1 MAEAPPMDARA
12 CRQYA
17 EEMRKRYARAGR
29 GGRSRL
35 LDEFVAVTGY
45 HRKYAV
51 KLLGQQPVPRERS
64 PGRPSRISVEA
75 VAALVKLWRAM
86 DYPWSARL
94 VAMLPAWMPHA
105 RTHFDLNDETEQLLL
120 SMSARTIDRALK
132 PHRVEL
138 KRRIYGRTKPG
149 TLLKHQIPVRTERWD
164 TTEVGWCETDTV
176 AHCGESGE
184 GEFAF
189 SVNLTDIASTW
200 TETRAVLGKGKR
212 FVVAALEEMRR
223 SLPFVLRGI
232 DSDSGGEFINF
243 HCYDWCKEHELQFT
257 RGRPYHK
264 NDNAHIEQK
273 NWTHVRKIFGW
284 KRVTEPK
291 AIEMMNEL
299 YRSEL
304 RLMLN
309 YFQPSVK
316 LIERRRVGSRV
327 QRIYDKPKTPFERLI
342 ELGVLSPEQLAAMRA
357 ERDGLDP
364 IALAAAIEA
373 KVAATL
379 RQPASNAVPAK
390 PGPTQAYRNSFAH
403 THPGGAARHAAQA
416 AAPVRSNA
424 AR

>member
-1 MAEAPPMDARA
+1 MAEALAMDARA

-17 EEMRKRYARAGR
+17 EEMRKRYARATR
-29 GGRSRL
+29 GERSRL

-45 HRKYAV
+45 QRKYAIA
-51 KLLGQQPVPRERS
+51 LLGQDPVPRQRP
-64 PGRPSRISVEA
+64 PGRPSRVSAEA
-75 VAALVKLWRAM
+75 VQALVKVWRAM

-94 VAMLPAWMPHA
+94 VAMLPAWMPYA
-105 RTHFDLNDETEQLLL
+105 RAHFEFDAATEQLLL
-120 SMSARTIDRALK
+120 ALSARTIDRALQA
-132 PHRVEL
+132 HRTAL
-138 KRRIYGRTKPG
+138 KQRLYGRTKPG

-164 TTEVGWCETDTV
+164 TREVGWCETDTV

-189 SVNLTDIASTW
+189 SVNVTDIASTW

-212 FVVAALEEMRR
+212 FVVAALDEMRR
-223 SLPFVLRGI
+223 SLPFTLRGI
-232 DSDSGGEFINF
+232 DSDSGSEFINF

-284 KRVTEPK
+284 KRITEPK

-299 YRSEL
+299 YGNEL

-327 QRIYDKPKTPFERLI
+327 RRVFDKPKTPFERLI
-342 ELGVLSPEQLAAMRA
+342 ELNVLSSDRLAAMRA
-357 ERDGLDP
+357 ERDAVDP
-364 IALAAAIEA
+364 VALAAAIEQ
-373 KVAATL
+373 KVVTVL
-379 RQPASNAVPAK
+379 RFASA
-390 PGPTQAYRNSFAH
+390 GPSRRGPVQDYRNTFATVH
-403 THPGGAARHAAQA
+403 SGGAARHAAQA
-416 AAPVRSNA
+416 AVPVRSNA

>member
-1 MAEAPPMDARA
+1 MDARA
-12 CRQYA
+12 CRQYT
-17 EEMRKRYARAGR
+17 EDMRKRYGRAGR
-29 GGRSRL
+29 AERSRL
-35 LDEFVAVTGY
+35 LDEFTAVTGY
-45 HRKYAV
+45 HRKYAIV
-51 KLLGQQPVPRERS
+51 LLGRQAVPRRRP
-64 PGRPSRISVEA
+64 PGRPSRVSAEA
-75 VAALVKLWRAM
+75 IGALVKIWRAM

-94 VAMLPAWMPHA
+94 VAMLPSWLPYAQA
-105 RTHFDLNDETEQLLL
+105 HFAICDETGQMLLAL
-120 SMSARTIDRALK
+120 SARTVDRALK
-132 PHRVEL
+132 PHRTTL
-138 KRRIYGRTKPG
+138 KRRLYGRTKPG

-212 FVVAALEEMRR
+212 FVVAALDEMRR
-223 SLPFVLRGI
+223 SVPFALRGI
-232 DSDSGGEFINF
+232 DSDTGSEFVNF

-264 NDNAHIEQK
+264 NDNAYIEQK

-284 KRVTEPK
+284 KRITAPE
-291 AIEMMNEL
+291 AIAMMNDL
-299 YRSEL
+299 YRNEL

-316 LIERRRVGSRV
+316 LVERRRVGSRI
-327 QRIYDKPKTPFERLI
+327 RRLYGKPKTPFERLI
-342 ELGVLSPEQLAAMRA
+342 ELGALSAEQVAAMRA
-357 ERDGLDP
+357 QRDALDP
-364 IALAAAIEA
+364 IALAAAIES
-373 KVAATL
+373 KVAAAL
-379 RQPASNAVPAK
+379 RQSATA
-390 PGPTQAYRNSFAH
+390 PGKLGPSPGYRRSFANA
-403 THPGGAARHAAQA
+403 HPGGAARHAAQA

>member
-1 MAEAPPMDARA
+1 MQGARA
-12 CRQYA
+12 
-17 EEMRKRYARAGR
+17 
-29 GGRSRL
+29 
-35 LDEFVAVTGY
+35 AV
-45 HRKYAV
+45 
-51 KLLGQQPVPRERS
+51 
-64 PGRPSRISVEA
+64 
-75 VAALVKLWRAM
+75 
-86 DYPWSARL
+86 
-94 VAMLPAWMPHA
+94 HA
-105 RTHFDLNDETEQLLL
+105 R
-120 SMSARTIDRALK
+120 
-132 PHRVEL
+132 P
-138 KRRIYGRTKPG
+138 
-149 TLLKHQIPVRTERWD
+149 
-164 TTEVGWCETDTV
+164 
-176 AHCGESGE
+176 
-184 GEFAF
+184 
-189 SVNLTDIASTW
+189 
-200 TETRAVLGKGKR
+200 AV
-212 FVVAALEEMRR
+212 
-223 SLPFVLRGI
+223 P
-232 DSDSGGEFINF
+232 
-243 HCYDWCKEHELQFT
+243 Q
-257 RGRPYHK
+257 

-342 ELGVLSPEQLAAMRA
+342 ELGVLSPEQLAVMRA

-379 RQPASNAVPAK
+379 RQPATNAVPAK

-403 THPGGAARHAAQA
+403 AHPGGAARHAAQA